1 MKEAIAILTGGGPAP
16 GMNTVVGS
24 VAKTFLRQGY
34 RVIGLHEGYTGLF
47 NPSPRT
53 VDIDYPMADGIFNQ
67 GGSFLQMSR
76 FKPKDSDFENN
87 FNLKFFTDNNVKL
100 LVTVGG
106 DDTASTANRIAKF
119 LEAKK
124 YPIANIHV
132 PKTIDNDLPLPKGTP
147 TFGYESAKDKGA
159 VIARAVYVDA
169 RTSGNWFVLAAMG
182 RSAGHLAFGIGEACH
197 YPMIVIP
204 EMFDKTEI
212 TVEKIVNLVISSIIK
227 RKIMGMDYGAAV
239 ISEGVFH
246 ALSDEE
252 IRKSGIHFTYDEHGH
267 PELGKVSKAHIFNE
281 MIEMKLKEL
290 GLKVKSR
297 PVELGYEIRCQTPIA
312 YDLTYCSE
320 LGIGV
325 HKLFAEG
332 KTGCMVYVDSEG
344 NVSPLY
350 LKDLQD
356 PTTGK
361 IPPRLVDIKSD
372 KFTSVVE
379 TILNAIT
386 PADYEAAKAYVPNPE
401 EYDFHKIL
409 IPAHRGRGFFSQN
422 ICSGGGF
429 RIFASQNNPIHHG
442 KDRKTGV
449 RADAR
454 NTCGAGIHGL
464 RIRRTAGGIARRS
477 EKEHPRRTAVVRR
490 RTGFQFHLLLFHRSR
505 RPLRHRHGSH
515 PLGCLAGNHGI
526 IRLAENQAWSRRIRR
541 LLAHA
546 CNSRLHRPAH
556 RIPHGALHAAGGR
569 RRRAAAARHRTDL

>member
-1 MKEAIAILTGGGPAP
+1 MTKRNEAIAILTGGGPAP

-24 VAKTFLRQGY
+24 VAKTFLQKGY
-34 RVIGLHEGYTGLF
+34 SVIGLHKGFTGLF
-47 NPSPRT
+47 REAPATENIT
-53 VDIDYPMADGIFNQ
+53 FLKADEIFNLA
-67 GGSFLQMSR
+67 GSFLRMSR
-76 FKPKDSDFENN
+76 FKPSDEDFEKR
-87 FNLKFFTDNNVKL
+87 FNWQFFTENNIKL
-100 LVTVGG
+100 LVTIGG
-106 DDTASTANRIAKF
+106 DDTATTANRVAKF
-119 LEAKK
+119 LEEKRH
-124 YPIANIHV
+124 PIANIHV
-132 PKTIDNDLPLPKGTP
+132 PKTIDNDLPLPDCAP

-169 RTSGNWFVLAAMG
+169 RTSGNWFVMSAMG

-281 MIEMKLKEL
+281 MIEKKVKEL
-290 GLKVKSR
+290 GIKVKSR

-372 KFTSVVE
+372 KFSSVVE

-386 PADYEAAKAYVPNPE
+386 PADYEAAKQYVPNPE

-409 IPAHRGRGFFSQN
+409 N
-422 ICSGGGF
+422 W
-429 RIFASQNNPIHHG
+429 
-442 KDRKTGV
+442 K
-449 RADAR
+449 
-454 NTCGAGIHGL
+454 
-464 RIRRTAGGIARRS
+464 
-477 EKEHPRRTAVVRR
+477 
-490 RTGFQFHLLLFHRSR
+490 
-505 RPLRHRHGSH
+505 
-515 PLGCLAGNHGI
+515 
-526 IRLAENQAWSRRIRR
+526 
-541 LLAHA
+541 
-546 CNSRLHRPAH
+546 
-556 RIPHGALHAAGGR
+556 
-569 RRRAAAARHRTDL
+569 